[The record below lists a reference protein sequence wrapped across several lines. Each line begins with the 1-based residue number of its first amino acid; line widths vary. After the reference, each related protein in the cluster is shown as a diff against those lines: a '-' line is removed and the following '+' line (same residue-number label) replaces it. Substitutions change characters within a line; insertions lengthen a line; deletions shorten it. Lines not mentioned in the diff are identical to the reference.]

1 MRQTAIRHRNWLAP
15 AAALGSALA
24 LVAGLAAAPADAAV
38 PPRLAV
44 AGSHPSWASPA
55 AAVNQVPADTTL
67 SARVYLAGRD
77 PAGLAA
83 YARQVSEPGSASY
96 GRYLTPA
103 QYQQR
108 FGPTAAQVSAVR
120 GWLTGVGLRVTT
132 VTSHYVGVSGTEAAA
147 AAAFGTGLRTYR
159 VDGTVQRAPQA
170 AVTVPAAVA
179 PAVLTVTGLATSNA
193 RLQPD
198 VSTGPVARPAA
209 RPAGLAATPGAAGTM
224 RPAAAANAD
233 CSGYWDQRV
242 AITLPPAYGR
252 ELPYVVCGYVPAQLR
267 SAYGVAGSGLTGKGV
282 TIAIVDPGASP
293 TIASDAGT
301 YFRRH
306 GLPAFRPG
314 QFTQYLPADLTQS
327 CGTSQAP
334 YGEESLDVEAAHTM
348 APGARIAFVA
358 SDCTSIT
365 DPLDA
370 ETRIVDG
377 HLADIV
383 SDSWHLGLESQMPA
397 GLVAAFEQVF
407 EQGAVEG
414 IGFYFSS
421 GDHGDWTPFVG
432 GAPAVQYPG
441 IDPWVTSVGGTS
453 LAVSA
458 RGGYEW
464 ETGWGTDIA
473 PLAADGTSWTTLPGA
488 FYGGAGGGT
497 STLFAQPFYQRGV
510 VPAALA
516 RPAGAAQ
523 PMRVMPDIAADADP
537 STGMLIGL
545 TMAPTPTSPPVYTEG
560 AAGGTSVATP
570 LIAGVQADAEQALG
584 RPIGFADP
592 AIYARYGTR
601 AYHDVTDDP
610 LGPGVTIAAAVG
622 DAGAGAGLT
631 TSYADTFARD
641 TSLHATR
648 GYDDVTGVGSPTA
661 AYLRSYRRR

>member
-1 MRQTAIRHRNWLAP
+1 
-15 AAALGSALA
+15 
-24 LVAGLAAAPADAAV
+24 
-38 PPRLAV
+38 
-44 AGSHPSWASPA
+44 
-55 AAVNQVPADTTL
+55 
-67 SARVYLAGRD
+67 
-77 PAGLAA
+77 
-83 YARQVSEPGSASY
+83 
-96 GRYLTPA
+96 
-103 QYQQR
+103 
-108 FGPTAAQVSAVR
+108 
-120 GWLTGVGLRVTT
+120 
-132 VTSHYVGVSGTEAAA
+132 
-147 AAAFGTGLRTYR
+147 
-159 VDGTVQRAPQA
+159 
-170 AVTVPAAVA
+170 
-179 PAVLTVTGLATSNA
+179 
-193 RLQPD
+193 
-198 VSTGPVARPAA
+198 
-209 RPAGLAATPGAAGTM
+209 
-224 RPAAAANAD
+224 
-233 CSGYWDQRV
+233 
-242 AITLPPAYGR
+242 
-252 ELPYVVCGYVPAQLR
+252 
-267 SAYGVAGSGLTGKGV
+267 
-282 TIAIVDPGASP
+282 VDPGASP
-293 TIASDAGT
+293 TIASDADT

-314 QFTQYLPADLTQS
+314 QFTQYLPADISQS
-327 CGTSQAP
+327 CGTSLAP

-383 SDSWHLGLESQMPA
+383 SDSWHLGLETQMPA
-397 GLVAAFEQVF
+397 GLIPAFEQVF
-407 EQGAVEG
+407 EQGAIEG

-421 GDHGDWTPFVG
+421 GDHGDWSQATPG

-458 RGGYEW
+458 RGRYEW

-473 PLAADGTSWTTLPGA
+473 PLAADGTSWTALPGA

-516 RPAGAAQ
+516 SPAGATE

-560 AAGGTSVATP
+560 TAGGTSVATP
-570 LIAGVQADAEQALG
+570 LIAGIQADAEQALG

-592 AIYARYGTR
+592 AIYARYATR
-601 AYHDVTDDP
+601 AYHDVTDNP

-622 DAGAGAGLT
+622 DAGAGAGDT

>member
-1 MRQTAIRHRNWLAP
+1 VALPR
-15 AAALGSALA
+15 AAASG
-24 LVAGLAAAPADAAV
+24 
-38 PPRLAV
+38 
-44 AGSHPSWASPA
+44 
-55 AAVNQVPADTTL
+55 N
-67 SARVYLAGRD
+67 
-77 PAGLAA
+77 
-83 YARQVSEPGSASY
+83 PG
-96 GRYLTPA
+96 
-103 QYQQR
+103 
-108 FGPTAAQVSAVR
+108 
-120 GWLTGVGLRVTT
+120 
-132 VTSHYVGVSGTEAAA
+132 
-147 AAAFGTGLRTYR
+147 
-159 VDGTVQRAPQA
+159 
-170 AVTVPAAVA
+170 
-179 PAVLTVTGLATSNA
+179 
-193 RLQPD
+193 
-198 VSTGPVARPAA
+198 
-209 RPAGLAATPGAAGTM
+209 
-224 RPAAAANAD
+224 
-233 CSGYWDQRV
+233 CSRYWDQDV
-242 AITLPPAYGR
+242 ATTLPPAYGR

-314 QFTQYLPADLTQS
+314 QFTQYLPADIGQS
-327 CGTSQAP
+327 CGTGLAP

-383 SDSWHLGLESQMPA
+383 SDSWHLGTEAQMPT

-407 EQGAVEG
+407 EQGAIEG

-421 GDHGDWTPFVG
+421 GDHGDWTPATG

-464 ETGWGTDIA
+464 ETGWGTDLA
-473 PLAADGTSWTTLPGA
+473 PLAADGISWTTLPGA

-516 RPAGAAQ
+516 RPAGAAE

-545 TMAPTPTSPPVYTEG
+545 TMAATPTSPPAYTEG
-560 AAGGTSVATP
+560 TAGGTSVATP

-610 LGPGVTIAAAVG
+610 LGPGVTIAAAVPNVETA
-622 DAGAGAGLT
+622 AGT
-631 TSYADTFARD
+631 PTSYADTFARD

>member
-1 MRQTAIRHRNWLAP
+1 MRQTAIKHRHWLAP
-15 AAALGSALA
+15 AASLGSALA
-24 LVAGLAAAPADAAV
+24 LAAGLTAAPAAAAT
-38 PPRLAV
+38 PPRQAV
-44 AGSHPSWASPA
+44 AGTHPSWASPA
-55 AAVNQVPADTTL
+55 AAVNQVPADTNL

-108 FGPTAAQVSAVR
+108 FGPSAAQVSAVR
-120 GWLTGVGLRVTT
+120 AWLTGAGLRVTT
-132 VTSHYVGVSGTEAAA
+132 VTSHYVGVSGTEAAV
-147 AAAFGTGLRTYR
+147 AAAFGTSLRTYR
-159 VDGTVQRAPQA
+159 VAGTLQRAPQA

-179 PAVLTVTGLATSNA
+179 AAVLTVTGLATSDA
-193 RLQPD
+193 RLQSD
-198 VSTGPVARPAA
+198 VSTGPAGQ
-209 RPAGLAATPGAAGTM
+209 PAGLGATPGAAGPM
-224 RPAAAANAD
+224 RPAAASNAD
-233 CSGYWDQRV
+233 CSRYWDQQV
-242 AITLPPAYGR
+242 ATTLPPAYGH

-267 SAYGVAGSGLTGKGV
+267 SAYGVAHSGLTGKGV

-293 TIASDAGT
+293 TIASDADT

-314 QFTQYLPADLTQS
+314 QFTQYLPADIGQS
-327 CGTSQAP
+327 CGTGQAP

-348 APGARIAFVA
+348 APAARIAFVA

-383 SDSWHLGLESQMPA
+383 SDSWHLGLETQMPA
-397 GLVAAFEQVF
+397 GLIPAFEQVF
-407 EQGAVEG
+407 EQGAIEG

-421 GDHGDWTPFVG
+421 GDHGDWSQATPG

-464 ETGWGTDIA
+464 ETGWGIDLA
-473 PLAADGTSWTTLPGA
+473 PLAADGTNWTTLPGA
-488 FYGGAGGGT
+488 FDGGAGGGT

-510 VPAALA
+510 VPSDLA

-545 TMAPTPTSPPVYTEG
+545 SLAPTPTSPPVYTEG
-560 AAGGTSVATP
+560 TAGGTSVATP
-570 LIAGVQADAEQALG
+570 LIAGIQADAEQALG

-592 AIYARYGTR
+592 AVYARYGTR

-641 TSLHATR
+641 TSLRATR
-648 GYDDVTGVGSPTA
+648 GYDDITGVGSPTA